1 MIGRK
6 KSHGQPLLQA
16 AEYTVGDE
24 DKAEQVVY
32 GPCEGALLLTSPQT
46 IAGIRAFARR
56 AYEDYSLKAPKPS
69 YLQALIRLNVL
80 NAVSRNALALGIP
93 VEGLCHDDMIS
104 PFNLPGPQL
113 PTSPVMLG
121 SSPKNLLATMLQ
133 TNAVHHPWIDLFPW
147 PRVRDNILSA
157 LAINLFDEDE
167 LCCDI
172 LEIRND
178 EAGLIVWGEAWDVQS
193 WEASEFFLRKWGYL
207 TRGCPEIL
215 EATNYWREKRGARK
229 LPFAPFPD
237 CPSGA
242 DGSSGTHVGG
252 Q

>member
-6 KSHGQPLLQA
+6 KRHGQPLLQA
-16 AEYTVGDE
+16 AGYTAGYE

-93 VEGLCHDDMIS
+93 VEGLCRDETIS
-104 PFNLPGPQL
+104 PFNFAGPQL

-121 SSPKNLLATMLQ
+121 SLPKNLLATMLQ
-133 TNAVHHPWIDLFPW
+133 KNAVHHPWIDLFPW

-157 LAINLFDEDE
+157 LAANLFDEDE

-193 WEASEFFLRKWGYL
+193 WEASEIFLRKWGYL

-242 DGSSGTHVGG
+242 DGSSGTNIGR